1 MMSKFRILYVEN
13 FSEIIGGGQISL
25 LALLEKLD
33 KELFNPI
40 VVCPSR
46 GSLPEALKRLNIE
59 IKIIEMHR
67 LKRFSILNVVKSILR
82 IRKLIREK
90 NIDLIH
96 SNGSRACFYAGIAA
110 RLERIPLVWHVRIAD
125 SDGLLDRFLAGLST
139 QIIAISDAVNRRFGW
154 MKNRESKVK
163 TIYNGID
170 LARFNP
176 SLSGEKIRKEFGLAL
191 QTPLVGTV
199 GRLDWYKGHQYFLKA
214 ARKVVDN
221 IPECCFLIVGDG
233 EKRKELEEL
242 TKELNLNKSVIFTGN
257 REDIP
262 QILVSL
268 DLFIL
273 SSVSEGFGRSAAEA
287 MACAKPV
294 VATKAGGLSEVVEDG
309 VTGLLIS
316 PADPTALSKAIV
328 IMLKNKD
335 ESQKMGLAGRRRAEN
350 LFEIK
355 VHIKKIENLYIE
367 LLKKNEI

>member
-1 MMSKFRILYVEN
+1 MMSKFHILYVEN

-59 IKIIEMHR
+59 VKIIEMHR
-67 LKRFSILNVVKSILR
+67 LKRFPILNVVKSILR

-110 RLERIPLVWHVRIAD
+110 RLERIPLIWHVRIAD
-125 SDGLLDRFLAGLST
+125 RDNLLDRILAGLSA
-139 QIIAISDAVNRRFGW
+139 QIIAISEAVNRRFIW
-154 MKNRESKVK
+154 MKDRKAKVK

-170 LARFNP
+170 LARFNS

-191 QTPLVGTV
+191 QVPLVGAV
-199 GRLDWYKGHQYFLKA
+199 GRLDWYKGYPYLLKA

-233 EKRKELEEL
+233 EKRRELEAL
-242 TKELNLNKSVIFTGN
+242 TKELNLNKNVIFAGH
-257 REDIP
+257 REDIT
-262 QILVSL
+262 QILASL
-268 DLFIL
+268 DLFVL
-273 SSVSEGFGRSAAEA
+273 ASVSEGLGRSAIEA
-287 MACAKPV
+287 MACAKAV
-294 VATKAGGLSEVVEDG
+294 VVTNAGGLSEVVEDR

-316 PADPTALSKAIV
+316 PADPAALCKAIV
-328 IMLKNKD
+328 TLLKSKD
-335 ESQKMGLAGRRRAEN
+335 ESQRMGLAGRRRAEK
-350 LFEIK
+350 LFDIK
-355 VHIKKIENLYIE
+355 VHVKKIENLYIE
-367 LLKKNEI
+367 LLKK